1 MSISCENEII
11 ESHIFR
17 SFTSHRALPRKKE
30 REKFEACNKCRRSD
44 TKITNEKKCFCG
56 KFNLLPLFFDAV
68 KRYQDEMPK
77 NSHSQFD
84 KGKGGKYVCL
94 SENVMR

>member
-1 MSISCENEII
+1 MQQMQ
-11 ESHIFR
+11 
-17 SFTSHRALPRKKE
+17 KKWH
-30 REKFEACNKCRRSD
+30 KNNKW
-44 TKITNEKKCFCG
+44 KKCFCG
-56 KFNLLPLFFDAV
+56 KFNLLPLFFGAV

-94 SENVMR
+94 SENVMRWPRDRGKLFPLNVLEVFDSFKLKEQKGKRKN